1 MHRAVEL
8 ELEYTNNDSINLGDS
23 APVFG
28 EGAAGSPSNTK
39 SPGPM
44 PSSIPS
50 DILIHEAIWP
60 QQIWA
65 ENWGSVPLWER
76 GSGVTI

>member
-8 ELEYTNNDSINLGDS
+8 ELEYTNNDSTNLGDS
-23 APVFG
+23 APFLG
-28 EGAAGSPSNTK
+28 RGQLGPHLTPK
-39 SPGPM
+39 SPGPR

-50 DILIHEAIWP
+50 DILIHAAIWP

-65 ENWGSVPLWER
+65 ENWGLCPFGGGGA
-76 GSGVTI
+76 GSP